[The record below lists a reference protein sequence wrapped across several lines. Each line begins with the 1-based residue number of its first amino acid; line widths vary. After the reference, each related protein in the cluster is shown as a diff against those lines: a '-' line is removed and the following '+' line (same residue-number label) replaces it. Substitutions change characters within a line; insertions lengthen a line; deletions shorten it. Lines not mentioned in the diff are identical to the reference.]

1 MSNFHLL
8 FYIRKQKNYKGGAMP
23 IYMRI
28 TVSGKRADISVGR
41 DCDPAKWNN
50 HAGRAIGT
58 KEEIKSLNNYLDSLQ
73 TKLRNAHQVLI
84 DTNQQVTTESL
95 QNQFTGKNQKSHF
108 LMELFKEHNAKV
120 KALIG
125 NGFEPNT
132 LKGYNTSEKHL
143 TGFLQEKYDKTDIE
157 ISQLNHAFITDFEFY
172 LKANCKI
179 TGVSAAK
186 YIKHLK
192 KIVNHCIANG
202 WLKQNPFINFKSTA
216 KAKER
221 TFLTQQE
228 LDNITTSKKITIER
242 LKQVRDI
249 FVFCCYTGLS
259 YADIKKLKRNEIGI
273 GMDGDQWIFTSRQK
287 TDTSSHIP
295 LLPIALEILNRYQDH
310 PQCENKGL
318 LLPVLSNQKM
328 NAYLKEIA
336 DLSDVLKHLT
346 FHLARHTFATTVTLS
361 NSVPIETVSKMLG
374 HTNIKTTQHYAKI
387 LDLKVSQD
395 MAKLKKKYSNVK
407 PFNNPRPL
415 ASNST
420 NKQ

>member
-1 MSNFHLL
+1 MKSNFHLL

-28 TVSGKRADISVGR
+28 TVNGKRADMSAGR
-41 DCDPAKWNN
+41 ECEPVKWNS

-73 TKLRNAHQVLI
+73 SKVRDAHQALI
-84 DTNQQVTTESL
+84 DANQTITTESL
-95 QNQFTGKNQKSHF
+95 LNQFTGKTQKSRY
-108 LMELFKEHNAKV
+108 LMQLFTEHNVKV

-125 NGFEPNT
+125 NGFEANT

-143 TGFLQEKYDKTDIE
+143 TGYLQNEYGKTDIE
-157 ISQLNHAFITDFEFY
+157 ISQLNHAFITGFEFY
-172 LKANCKI
+172 LKAQCKI
-179 TGVSAAK
+179 SGVSAAK

-192 KIVNHCIANG
+192 KIVNHCIANN
-202 WLKQNPFINFKSTA
+202 WLKQNPFINFKSSA

-221 TFLTQQE
+221 TYLTQQE
-228 LDNITTSKKITIER
+228 LDAITNKKFVVER
-242 LKQVRDI
+242 LVQVRDV

-259 YADIKKLKRNEIGI
+259 YADVKKLRRNEIGI
-273 GMDGDQWIFTSRQK
+273 GMDGDKWIFTSRQK
-287 TDTSSHIP
+287 TDTSSRIP
-295 LLPIALEILNRYQDH
+295 LLPVALTILNRYQDH

-336 DLSDVLKHLT
+336 DLSDVVKHLT

-361 NSVPIETVSKMLG
+361 NNVPIETVSKMLG

-387 LDLKVSQD
+387 LDLKVSHD
-395 MAKLKKKYSNVK
+395 MAALKQKY
-407 PFNNPRPL
+407 
-415 ASNST
+415 AGI
-420 NKQ
+420 

>member
-8 FYIRKQKNYKGGAMP
+8 FYIRKQKNYTGGAMP

-41 DCDPAKWNN
+41 DCDPVKWNN
-50 HAGRAIGT
+50 QAGRAIGT

-73 TKLRNAHQVLI
+73 TKLRNAQQALI

-95 QNQFTGKNQKSHF
+95 HNEFAGKNQKSHF
-108 LMELFKEHNAKV
+108 LMQLFKEHNSKV

-125 NGFEPNT
+125 NGFEANT

-143 TGFLQEKYDKTDIE
+143 TGYLQKEYGKTDIE
-157 ISQLNHAFITDFEFY
+157 ISQLNHAFITGFEFY
-172 LKANCKI
+172 LKAHCKI
-179 TGVSAAK
+179 SGVSAAK

-192 KIVNHCIANG
+192 KIVNHCIANN

-221 TFLTQQE
+221 TYLTQQE
-228 LDNITTSKKITIER
+228 LDAITSKKFVVER
-242 LKQVRDI
+242 LTQVQDV

-259 YADIKKLKRNEIGI
+259 YADVKKLRRNEIGI
-273 GMDGDQWIFTSRQK
+273 GMDGGQWIFTSRQK
-287 TDTSSHIP
+287 TDTSSRIP
-295 LLPIALEILNRYQDH
+295 LLPVALEILNRYQDH
-310 PQCENKGL
+310 PQCENQGL

-336 DLSDVLKHLT
+336 DLSDVFKHLT

-361 NSVPIETVSKMLG
+361 NNVPIETVSKMLG

-387 LDLKVSQD
+387 LDLKVSKD
-395 MAKLKKKYSNVK
+395 MAALKQKYAEFKS
-407 PFNNPRPL
+407 FNI
-415 ASNST
+415 
-420 NKQ
+420 

>member
-1 MSNFHLL
+1 
-8 FYIRKQKNYKGGAMP
+8 MP

-58 KEEIKSLNNYLDSLQ
+58 KEEIKALNNYLDSLQ

-84 DTNQQVTTESL
+84 DSNQQVTTESL
-95 QNQFTGKNQKSHF
+95 HNQFTGKNQKNHF

-143 TGFLQEKYDKTDIE
+143 TGFLQEKYGKTDIE

-228 LDNITTSKKITIER
+228 LDNIAISKKITIER

-259 YADIKKLKRNEIGI
+259 YADVQKLKRNEIGI
-273 GMDGDQWIFTSRQK
+273 GMDGEQWIFTSRQK
-287 TDTSSHIP
+287 TATSSRIP
-295 LLPIALEILNRYQDH
+295 LLPVALEILNRYQDH
-310 PQCENKGL
+310 PQCENKDL

-361 NSVPIETVSKMLG
+361 NNVPIETVSKMLG

-387 LDLKVSQD
+387 LDLKVSND

-407 PFNNPRPL
+407 PFNNACQL
-415 ASNST
+415 APNAT
-420 NKQ
+420 NK

>member
-1 MSNFHLL
+1 MKSNFHLL

-28 TVSGKRADISVGR
+28 TVNGKRADMSAGR
-41 DCDPAKWNN
+41 ECEPVKWNS

-73 TKLRNAHQVLI
+73 SKVRDAHQALI
-84 DTNQQVTTESL
+84 DANQTITTESL
-95 QNQFTGKNQKSHF
+95 LNQFTGKTQKSRY
-108 LMELFKEHNAKV
+108 LMQLFTEHNAKV

-125 NGFEPNT
+125 NGFEANT

-143 TGFLQEKYDKTDIE
+143 TGYLQNEYGKTDIE
-157 ISQLNHAFITDFEFY
+157 ISQLNHAFITGFEFY
-172 LKANCKI
+172 LKAECKI
-179 TGVSAAK
+179 SGVSAAK

-192 KIVNHCIANG
+192 KIVNHCIANN
-202 WLKQNPFINFKSTA
+202 WIKQNPFINFKSSA

-221 TFLTQQE
+221 TYLTQQE
-228 LDNITTSKKITIER
+228 LDAITNKKFVVER
-242 LKQVRDI
+242 LVQVRDV

-259 YADIKKLKRNEIGI
+259 YADVKKLRRNEIGI
-273 GMDGDQWIFTSRQK
+273 GMDGDKWIFTSRQK
-287 TDTSSHIP
+287 TDTSSRIP
-295 LLPIALEILNRYQDH
+295 LLPVALTILNRYQDH

-336 DLSDVLKHLT
+336 DLSDVVKHLT

-361 NSVPIETVSKMLG
+361 NNVPIETVSKMLG

-387 LDLKVSQD
+387 LDLKVSHD
-395 MAKLKKKYSNVK
+395 MAALKQKY
-407 PFNNPRPL
+407 
-415 ASNST
+415 AGI
-420 NKQ
+420 